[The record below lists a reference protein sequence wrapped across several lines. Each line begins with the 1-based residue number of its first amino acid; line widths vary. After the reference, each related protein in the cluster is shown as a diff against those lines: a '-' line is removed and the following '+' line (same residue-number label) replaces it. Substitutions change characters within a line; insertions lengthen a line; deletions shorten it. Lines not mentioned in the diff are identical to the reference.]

1 MIVDVSRGVVGRDMV
16 FASVFDVET
25 RLNFQC
31 VIKPRARQSNLKM
44 N

>member
-25 RLNFQC
+25 HLNFNASLNH
-31 VIKPRARQSNLKM
+31 ARENQILK
-44 N
+44 